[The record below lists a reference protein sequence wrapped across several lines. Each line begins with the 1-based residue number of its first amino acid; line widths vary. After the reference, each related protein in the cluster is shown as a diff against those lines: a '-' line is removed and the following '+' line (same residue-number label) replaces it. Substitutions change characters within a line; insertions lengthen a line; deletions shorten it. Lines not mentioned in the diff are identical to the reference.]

1 MKESNDKMTK
11 IKKSFGEMKWG
22 DFVLAGVVVLLCVVL
37 WGRLVIG
44 FFDKAQYAE
53 VVVKGEV
60 VLRYDLATQKKT
72 FESTDIDSVLD
83 AFTEDKTSGKV
94 TLLHMTSQN
103 IHFDLDLQDGKIRFS
118 KSDCPDQVC
127 VHTGNI
133 YRTGQI
139 AACVPA
145 NALIR
150 ITGKTSGE
158 DDDGTDINLK

>member
-1 MKESNDKMTK
+1 MTK
-11 IKKSFGEMKWG
+11 IRKSFGEMKWG
-22 DFVLAGVVVLLCVVL
+22 DFVLAGVVVALCVIL

-72 FESTDIDSVLD
+72 FEKTDINSVLD
-83 AFTEDKTSGKV
+83 TFSEEKTPGNV
-94 TLLHMTSQN
+94 TLLHMTSQG

-139 AACVPA
+139 SACVPA
-145 NALIR
+145 NTLIR
-150 ITGKTSGE
+150 ITGGSAGE
-158 DDDGTDINLK
+158 DDGSTDINLK